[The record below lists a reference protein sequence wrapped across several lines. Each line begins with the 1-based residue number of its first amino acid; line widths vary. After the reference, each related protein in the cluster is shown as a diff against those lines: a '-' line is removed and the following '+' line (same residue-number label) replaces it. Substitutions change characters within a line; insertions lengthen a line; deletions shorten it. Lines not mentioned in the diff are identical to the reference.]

1 MDPSNE
7 KMEKTNSNPKVA
19 EFSEGEISNLDEA
32 DIFLRDNNFS
42 PEYIQELLADKD
54 LNKRLVRKIDL
65 ILLPLLAGTYVLQ
78 YIDKSALA
86 YSAVF
91 DILTDTNT
99 SLYQYSWLGSIFYF
113 AYLFGKSNAPEAQK
127 PKQANSSTSR
137 VPMVISSTED
147 FDGKGC
153 GWMHHIMGKHPD
165 DHGVLQ

>member
-1 MDPSNE
+1 MDSLNEKNE
-7 KMEKTNSNPKVA
+7 KMEKTKSESKVE
-19 EFSEGEISNLDEA
+19 EFGVGETSNLDEA

-42 PEYIQELLADKD
+42 PDYIQELLADKE

-113 AYLFGKSNAPEAQK
+113 AYLFGKPLPILDAE
-127 PKQANSSTSR
+127 
-137 VPMVISSTED
+137 
-147 FDGKGC
+147 
-153 GWMHHIMGKHPD
+153 
-165 DHGVLQ
+165 